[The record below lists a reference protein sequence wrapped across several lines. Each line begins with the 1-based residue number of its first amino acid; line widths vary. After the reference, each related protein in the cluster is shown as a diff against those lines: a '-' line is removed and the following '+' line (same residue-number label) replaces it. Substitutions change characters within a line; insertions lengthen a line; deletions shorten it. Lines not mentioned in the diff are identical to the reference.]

1 MLGEKADAA
10 FGDVAEGRVD
20 QAQNDEGFAGM
31 SGNQLADGGKESG
44 SGGDG
49 LGRDGFGS
57 EDGLGKHERFGFVA
71 LGYFAPSAGMAR
83 GGVLAALAA
92 V

>member
-1 MLGEKADAA
+1 VLGEEAHAA
-10 FGDVAEGRVD
+10 LGDVAEGGVD

-49 LGRDGFGS
+49 LGRDGFGR
-57 EDGLGKHERFGFVA
+57 ENGLGKHERFGFVVR
-71 LGYFAPSAGMAR
+71 GYFAGSTVMAT
-83 GGVLAALAA
+83 GWVLAALAA